1 MISDEAE
8 ESMVSS
14 LEALSIFGLGAYMVI
29 TFRFDCA
36 FKHFAN
42 GSYQMHGIGVFA
54 NSVGVISVQL
64 A

>member
-1 MISDEAE
+1 
-8 ESMVSS
+8 MVSS